1 MKMSEFRIETYKMP
15 SANLGSE
22 NPLPPLDGCL
32 PHRMQDNYDRI
43 KKEREFKVVV
53 LENEFLKATFLL
65 ELGGRLW
72 SLIHKPTNR
81 ELLYVNPV
89 FQPCNL
95 AIRNAWFSGGVEW
108 NIGIWGHTTH
118 TCSPLFVAKVNDDG
132 LPILRMYEWDR
143 VRLIPYQIDAFL
155 PDKSEFLFVRMKLV
169 NPNDSEIPMY
179 WWSNIAVPELP
190 KGRVI
195 APAEQAYRYGYQGQ
209 MTLVPIPYLD
219 DMDQSYPVNFNRS
232 ADNFFCIEPNR
243 QPWITC
249 LDENGEGL
257 IQTSTSRLRGRK
269 MFVWGMGAG
278 GRHWQEFLSIPNSQY
293 IEIQA
298 GLARTQSE
306 YIPMPANTEWTWLE
320 AYGLMQADGNIV
332 HAGDW
337 KNVYGHVDEKL
348 KEKMPIDALEKML
361 IKNHNMSDKQPDEL
375 IQSGSGW
382 GALERHRRA
391 KSGEKPF
398 CSNALIFGD
407 DSLTDD
413 QKSWLQL
420 LDDGSITYKSPLEI
434 PGAWMVQPEW
444 RDMIQNAVNEG
455 RGNHWLSW
463 LHLGVMFYHDKNL
476 DKARQAWE
484 KSISIEPSPWA
495 YRNLAFLLRREK
507 KIKESADLLLKACK
521 MTPNVPSLA
530 LECCQ
535 ALLDAE
541 MPKEML
547 EFMDNLPQEVRQV
560 GRMRIMEARAGLIMG
575 DLKRVN
581 DILQSRPIVPD
592 IREGEVSLSNLW
604 FEMHEKRI
612 SAEENVPIDDD
623 LRSRVRKDFPPPSWL
638 DFRQTAS

>member
-1 MKMSEFRIETYKMP
+1 MNDFRIESFTMP
-15 SANLGSE
+15 SASLGTE

-32 PHRMQDNYDRI
+32 PHRLQDNYDRI
-43 KKEREFKVVV
+43 KKDREFKVVV

-72 SLIHKPTNR
+72 SLIHKKTDR

-108 NIGIWGHTTH
+108 NVGIWGHTTH
-118 TCSPLFVAKVNDDG
+118 TCSPLFIAKVYDNG
-132 LPILRMYEWDR
+132 LPVLRMYEWDR

-155 PDKSEFLFVRMKLV
+155 PDGSEFLFVRIRLI
-169 NPNDSEIPMY
+169 NPNDDEIPMY

-209 MTLVPIPYLD
+209 MTLVPIPYSD
-219 DMDQSYPVNFNRS
+219 NMDQSYPVNFNRS
-232 ADNFFCIEPNR
+232 ADCFYCIESDR

-278 GRHWQEFLSIPNSQY
+278 GRHWQEFLSVPNSQY

-306 YIPMPANTEWTWLE
+306 YIPMPAKAEWTWLE
-320 AYGLMQADGNIV
+320 AYGLMQADSKTV
-332 HAGDW
+332 HGQDW
-337 KNVYGHVDEKL
+337 KKAYLHIDKKL
-348 KEKMPIDALEKML
+348 KSKMSINTLEKIL
-361 IKNHNMSDKQPDEL
+361 VETVDMSNKQPVEL
-375 IQSGSGW
+375 IQNGSGW
-382 GALERHRRA
+382 GALERLRRE

-398 CSNALIFGD
+398 CSNALIFND
-407 DSLTDD
+407 DSITDD
-413 QKSWLQL
+413 QKSWLEL
-420 LDDGSITYKSPLEI
+420 LNQGSMSYKSPLET
-434 PGAWMVQPEW
+434 PGAWMVQSEW
-444 RDMIQNAVNEG
+444 RYMLQNSVNEG
-455 RGNHWLSW
+455 KGNHWLSW
-463 LHLGVMFYHDKNL
+463 LHLGVMFYHDK
-476 DKARQAWE
+476 DYEKARGAWE
-484 KSISIEPSPWA
+484 KSLSLEPSPWA
-495 YRNLAFLLRREK
+495 YRNLAFLLKREN
-507 KIKESADLLLKACK
+507 KIKESADLLLKACS
-521 MTPNVPSLA
+521 MTPNIASLA

-535 ALLDAE
+535 ALLDAD
-541 MPKEML
+541 MPKKML
-547 EFMDNLPQEVRQV
+547 EFMDSLPNEIRQV
-560 GRMRIMEARAGLIMG
+560 GRMRILEARARLKLN
-575 DLKRVN
+575 DLKRVE
-581 DILQSRPIVPD
+581 DILLSRPIVPD
-592 IREGEVSLSNLW
+592 IREGEISLSNLW

-612 SAEENVPIDDD
+612 SYEENIPIDDE
-623 LRSRVRKDFPPPSWL
+623 LRKRVRKDFPPPSWL